1 MRFAVFTTFN
11 LLHFHKLLYN
21 WLFSVIRLQKA
32 HLLAAKTNV
41 DPDPDSTEWTELHY
55 QHGKI
60 THSTP
65 NNYFQYNPIDE
76 GDPLSVY
83 RYVAVY
89 STHSPGLV
97 ISEVLVFGIGES
109 IAS

>member
-1 MRFAVFTTFN
+1 MVFQEY
-11 LLHFHKLLYN
+11 LIVVVMCSI
-21 WLFSVIRLQKA
+21 SVSRLQKA
-32 HLLAAKTNV
+32 HLLASNTNI
-41 DPDPDSTEWTELHY
+41 DPDPDSTKWTKLYY
-55 QHGKI
+55 QDEYI
-60 THSTP
+60 THFIP

-89 STHSPGLV
+89 STHSPGLA
-97 ISEVLVFGIGES
+97 ITEVLVFGIGES